1 LRDAGKSSDAAK
13 IRLVAFARARFEEV
27 DTMHRG
33 KLSPLGIVSRALVSL
48 VGLLLVPIAATEG
61 TAAEPPCC
69 GPISAQG
76 HRLEAVLDSMNV
88 ESLWLVHEHVNWET
102 GKPDKT
108 ADYEGPGTA
117 THCSAFAAAV
127 GQRVGGVYLLRPP
140 EHSQVQL
147 ANAQAEWFKNQ
158 QAREAGWRTVDGPKQ
173 AQTLANQGN
182 LVVIVYVNPDPH
194 KQGHVAIVR
203 PAPRP
208 QKLLDESGP
217 LITQAGQKNYTRT
230 SARVGFQAHPGAW
243 PAGVRY
249 DMHPIDF

>member
-1 LRDAGKSSDAAK
+1 
-13 IRLVAFARARFEEV
+13 
-27 DTMHRG
+27 MHRG
-33 KLSPLGIVSRALVSL
+33 KMSPFSIASRALVLSLAGLSL
-48 VGLLLVPIAATEG
+48 VLTPMTEG

-88 ESLWLVHEHVNWET
+88 EALWLVHLHVNWET
-102 GKPDKT
+102 GKPDKA

-127 GQRVGGVYLLRPP
+127 GQKVGVYLLRPP
-140 EHSQVQL
+140 EHSQVLL
-147 ANAQAEWFKNQ
+147 ANAQAEWFRNQ
-158 QAREAGWRTVDGPKQ
+158 QAREAGWRSVDGPKQ

-182 LVVIVYVNPDPH
+182 LVVIAYESPDLR

-217 LITQAGQKNYTRT
+217 LVTQAGQKNYTKT
-230 SARVGFQAHPGAW
+230 SAKIGFQGHPGAW
-243 PAGVRY
+243 PAGVHY
-249 DMHPIDF
+249 YMHPIEF

>member
-1 LRDAGKSSDAAK
+1 MR
-13 IRLVAFARARFEEV
+13 
-27 DTMHRG
+27 RG
-33 KLSPLGIVSRALVSL
+33 KLSPLSIASRALVLCLAEPFL
-48 VGLLLVPIAATEG
+48 VLTLATGG

-69 GPISAQG
+69 GPISGQG

-88 ESLWLVHEHVNWET
+88 ESLWLVHLHVNWET
-102 GKPDKT
+102 GKPDKA

-127 GQRVGGVYLLRPP
+127 GQKVGVYLLRPP
-140 EHSQVQL
+140 EHGQVLL
-147 ANAQAEWFKNQ
+147 ANAQAAWFHSQ
-158 QAREAGWRTVDGPKQ
+158 QAREAAWRTVDGPQQ

-182 LVVIVYVNPDPH
+182 LVVIAYESPDPH
-194 KQGHVAIVR
+194 RQGHVAIVR

-230 SARVGFQAHPGAW
+230 SAKVGFQSHPGAW
-243 PAGVRY
+243 PAGVHY
-249 DMHPIDF
+249 YMHPIEF

>member
-1 LRDAGKSSDAAK
+1 
-13 IRLVAFARARFEEV
+13 
-27 DTMHRG
+27 MHRS
-33 KLSPLGIVSRALVSL
+33 KLSPLSIASRALGLSL
-48 VGLLLVPIAATEG
+48 AALFLVLTPATEG
-61 TAAEPPCC
+61 TAAEPACC

-102 GKPDKT
+102 GKPDKA

-127 GQRVGGVYLLRPP
+127 GQKVGVYMLRPP
-140 EHSQVQL
+140 EHTQVAL
-147 ANAQAEWFKNQ
+147 ANAQADWFHAE
-158 QAREAGWRTVDGPKQ
+158 QARQAGWRTVDGPKQ

-182 LVVIVYVNPDPH
+182 LVVIVYENPDPK

-208 QKLLDESGP
+208 QKLFDEGGP
-217 LITQAGQKNYTRT
+217 LITQAGPKNYTRA
-230 SARVGFQAHPGAW
+230 SAKVGFQPY
-243 PAGVRY
+243 P
-249 DMHPIDF
+249 